1 MNYLNR
7 AAQVVGGLPFLLLG
21 AKALNFVS
29 GVPVL
34 NVASWLLGLVL
45 VGVSIAVVTVDVK

>member
-1 MNYLNR
+1 MNYINR

-29 GVPVL
+29 SIPAL
-34 NVASWLLGLVL
+34 NVASWLLGLAL
-45 VGVSIAVVTVDVK
+45 VSISIAVATVNVK

>member
-7 AAQVVGGLPFLLLG
+7 AAQVVGGLPFLILG

-29 GVPVL
+29 SVPAL
-34 NVASWLLGLVL
+34 NVASWLLGLAL
-45 VGVSIAVVTVDVK
+45 VSVSIAVTTVDVK